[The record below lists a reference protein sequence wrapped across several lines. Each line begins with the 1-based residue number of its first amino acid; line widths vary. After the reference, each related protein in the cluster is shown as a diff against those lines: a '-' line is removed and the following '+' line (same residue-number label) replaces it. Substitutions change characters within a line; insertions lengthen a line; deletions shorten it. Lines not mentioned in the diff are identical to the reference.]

1 MSNLVLTETQARVVG
16 SMIEKQITTPANY
29 PLTPNSVKVACN
41 QKSNRDPVVEY
52 DDDQIFDTLKSLEKL
67 GCVESGL
74 LDYTRTIKYKQ
85 TFTKL
90 LGLERAEVAIVT
102 ELLLR
107 GPQTPGELRAR
118 AERLHPFANLA
129 EVEQTLG
136 HLKQQGMLVLLER
149 LPGTKE
155 PRWAHLFC
163 GKPILPLASP
173 PSPSAK
179 QGGEGRVEQLER
191 QLEAM
196 EERFAALEGR
206 IRTLEDR
213 RS

>member
-1 MSNLVLTETQARVVG
+1 MSDILLTDVQARVIG
-16 SMIEKQITTPANY
+16 SMIEKQLTTPANY

-41 QKSNRDPVVEY
+41 QKSNRDPVVEF
-52 DDDQIFDTLKSLEKL
+52 DDDQIFDTLKALEKL

-90 LGLERAEVAIVT
+90 LGLDKAETAVVT

-118 AERLHPFANLA
+118 GERLHPFADLA
-129 EVEQTLG
+129 EVEATLG
-136 HLKQQGMLVLLER
+136 KLKERGMVTLLER

-163 GKPILPLASP
+163 GKPVVPSTPASVGP
-173 PSPSAK
+173 PRA
-179 QGGEGRVEQLER
+179 EGRVELLER
-191 QLEAM
+191 QVH
-196 EERFAALEGR
+196 ALEDQLRALDERVRILEGQGR
-206 IRTLEDR
+206 
-213 RS
+213 